1 MHRPHCL
8 LLGCLIFSSA
18 ALAQERLA
26 SLGDPPVRSAVST
39 ANSAIATRVSAP
51 PIIDGKEDDEIWKHA
66 QLIESFRQYI
76 PKEDSEPTFRTTAK
90 VAYDDKYLYV
100 FVRAYDP
107 HPDSI
112 IALLSRHDV
121 RTQSEWIKLVID
133 SYHDK
138 RTGYEFSVNPR
149 GVKRDYYVY
158 GDANEDDSWDGIWD
172 VETRIDS
179 VGWTAEFRI
188 PWDQMRYSPGQNLTM
203 GFAIVRD
210 IARLNERDSWP
221 VYRRTQPG
229 ISSQLGE
236 LTGIEGL
243 GSPRHL
249 EVTPY
254 VVTKNITW
262 PSNISGTSFE
272 RQQDL
277 TGGAD
282 LKYGLT
288 SNLTLDGTINPDFGQ
303 VESDPAV
310 LNLSNFET
318 FLPER
323 RPFFVEGMGIFH
335 LDMSCN
341 NGACSGLF
349 YSRRIGRQPQL
360 SDGSDASASVTSI
373 IGAAKITGR
382 TQGGLSVGVLDAFTA
397 KEQNEDGS
405 TSEPPTNYFV
415 GRLMQ
420 DFRDGQTGIGLMAT
434 ATNRQNDAFT
444 APFLRSDGYTAG
456 MDFRHMW
463 ANREYELDGYLVGS
477 EVQGSDSAMA
487 LTQLSSTHYYQ
498 RPGSG
503 LTYDPTATSMSG
515 GSAKVSLSKNSGGL
529 TRFYTGFTSTS
540 PGFEINDLG
549 YLTQAGV
556 QSWSNWFAWT
566 FTEPKH
572 FYRQAQINLNGSGS
586 WTSQGLTGQY
596 LASTSAN
603 INAWAELKS
612 GWQVNFGVEGDNWG
626 AVYDPTK
633 TRGGPAL
640 YRHPFVNA
648 WAGISGDPRL
658 KFNPQL
664 NFFMFNGS
672 GGHSHGWGVD
682 PGVLIT
688 ASTNLAITLAL
699 HYDLNYDYTQW
710 VANVYEGP
718 DSTYTFA
725 HLDQNTMAATVRVDA
740 TFTPTLTLQFYAQPF
755 ISQGRYSNWRQV
767 VAARAHSYDQQFA
780 PFAPDTLDPVQ
791 TAACG
796 SAVSGCNFDDQQLN
810 INTVLRWEYR
820 HGSTVYLVW
829 THGRNLY
836 ATGQQYQGFVPAS
849 DVNSLLTIHPMNTFL
864 IKVSYW
870 LSL

>member
-1 MHRPHCL
+1 MHRPARL
-8 LLGCLIFSSA
+8 LACSLVLSSA
-18 ALAQERLA
+18 VRAQEQLA
-26 SLGDPPVRSAVST
+26 TLGDPPVRASVST
-39 ANSAIATRVSAP
+39 ANSAVATRVSSP
-51 PIIDGKEDDEIWKHA
+51 PVIDGKEDDEIWKHA
-66 QLIESFRQYI
+66 QLIDSFRQFV
-76 PKEDSEPTFRTTAK
+76 PKEDGEPTFRTTAK
-90 VAYDDKYLYV
+90 VAYDDKFLYV

-121 RTQSEWIKLVID
+121 HTQSEWIKVMVD

-149 GVKRDYYVY
+149 GVKRDYYTY
-158 GDANEDDSWDGIWD
+158 ADQNEDESWDGIWD

-179 VGWTAEFRI
+179 AGWTAEFRI
-188 PWDQMRYSPGQNLTM
+188 PWDQMRYTPGQNLTM
-203 GFAIVRD
+203 GFAVVRD

-221 VYRRTQPG
+221 VYRRTKPG

-262 PSNISGTSFE
+262 PSNSAETSFE
-272 RQQDL
+272 RQQDF
-277 TGGAD
+277 TAGAD

-288 SNLTLDGTINPDFGQ
+288 SNMTLDGTINPDFGQ

-318 FLPER
+318 FLPEK
-323 RPFFVEGMGIFH
+323 RPFFVEGMGIFR
-335 LDMSCN
+335 LDLSCN
-341 NGACSGLF
+341 NGNCSGLF

-382 TQGGLSVGVLDAFTA
+382 TSGGLQVGVLDAYTA
-397 KEQNEDGS
+397 KEQNSDGN

-415 GRLMQ
+415 GRLIQ
-420 DFRDGQTGIGLMAT
+420 EYRDGQTGIGVMAT
-434 ATNRQNDAFT
+434 ATNRQNDSFT
-444 APFLRSDGYTAG
+444 SNALNSAGYSG
-456 MDFRHMW
+456 GLDFRHQFDD
-463 ANREYELDGYLVGS
+463 RHYELAGYAVGS
-477 EVQGSDSAMA
+477 YVNGTDSSIAI
-487 LTQLSSTHYYQ
+487 LQQSSAHYYQ

-503 LTYDPTATSMSG
+503 LTYDPSATSMNGNSERL
-515 GSAKVSLSKNSGGL
+515 SLSKIGGGV
-529 TRFYTGFTSTS
+529 TRFYTGLTRTT

-549 YLTQAGV
+549 YLQQAGV
-556 QSWSNWFAWT
+556 QSWSNWFAWQW
-566 FTEPKH
+566 TEPKH
-572 FYRQAQINLNGSGS
+572 FYRQAQLNLNAYGQ
-586 WTSQGLTGQY
+586 WTSQGITGQY

-603 INAWAELKS
+603 VNAWAELKN
-612 GWQVNFGVEGDNWG
+612 GWQVNAGVEGDNWG
-626 AVYDPTK
+626 AIYDPIK
-633 TRGGPAL
+633 ARGGPAMF
-640 YRHPFVNA
+640 RHPFVNA

-658 KFNPQL
+658 KYNPML
-664 NFFMFNGS
+664 NFFMFNGA
-672 GGHSHGWGVD
+672 GGLAHGWGVD
-682 PGVLIT
+682 PMVLIT
-688 ASTNLAITLAL
+688 ASSNLAVTVGL
-699 HYDLNYDYTQW
+699 HYDLNVDYTQW
-710 VANVYEGP
+710 VANFFNGS
-718 DSTYTFA
+718 DSQYTFA
-725 HLDQNTMAATVRVDA
+725 ALNQNTVGATIRVDA
-740 TFTPTLTLQFYAQPF
+740 TFSPTLSFQFYGQPF
-755 ISQGRYSNWRQV
+755 ISQGKYQNWRKLVQP
-767 VAARAHSYDQQFA
+767 RAHQYDDQFA
-780 PFAPDTLDPVQ
+780 PYAPQ
-791 TAACG
+791 TASDSATCG
-796 SAVSGCNFDDQQLN
+796 PTVAGCNFDDQQLN

-836 ATGQQYQGFVPAS
+836 ATGQQYQGFAPAQ

-870 LSL
+870 ISL